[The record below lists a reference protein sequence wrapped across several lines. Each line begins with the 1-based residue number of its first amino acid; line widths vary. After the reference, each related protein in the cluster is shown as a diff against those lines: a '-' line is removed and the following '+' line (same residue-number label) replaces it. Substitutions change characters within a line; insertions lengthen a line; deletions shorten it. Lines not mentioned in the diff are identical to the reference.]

1 MKAARRFLLSSV
13 FTTSTIAL
21 TIAGMGCQGI
31 VSPSGSGGKTLSSL
45 RVSPASA
52 SLQAGQTQQFTATA
66 QYSDGS
72 TANVSST
79 ATWTVSSGS
88 IASVSNA
95 GMATAKATGSAT
107 VTASLNG
114 INGSAALA
122 VQSGTKTVTSVSVTP
137 ATATI
142 AVGATQQFTA
152 TASYS
157 DGTTSNVTSSG
168 ATWST
173 SAPAIATISA
183 SGLAT
188 DVAAGQAT
196 MTATYQGKSA
206 SAILNAT
213 AATVTSVSVSPTS
226 VNLQVGATQQFT
238 ATATYSDG
246 TTGNVTSS
254 GTTWSSS
261 APSIATIN
269 GSGLATA
276 VAAGQATLT
285 ATYQGKSGSAALT
298 STAVPVTSL
307 VVTPTSVN
315 LVVGGTEQF
324 TATATYAN
332 GTTGNVTTSATWSSG
347 NTSVVTVNSSGFAIA
362 VGAGPATSVTASFA
376 GFDSSATVNVSQSLG
391 SGANIPMFHVDQNR
405 SGTNPNETI
414 LTPANVTPQSF
425 GKLFSQLV
433 DGYVYGQP
441 LLVSNL
447 TMADGTTHNVLFAA
461 TENDSVY
468 AFDAD
473 SNTGTNAS
481 PLWQVSLLQS
491 GETPIM
497 NGPIKPVEGVTST
510 PAIDL
515 TTNTMYV
522 VSTQVSAAGG
532 TFRLNALDITSGS
545 QRTGSPVQITAQVQG
560 TNATTLTTACLQR
573 AALLVAYGSVYI
585 GFGSCHSGW
594 LLAYDKT
601 TLAQTGV
608 FNSSPYLVG
617 EGLYASA
624 GGVWMG
630 GGGPAADGQ
639 GNVYITTGNG
649 PWDGQTA
656 YSDSILKF
664 SQTLQLEDYFTPY
677 VYPYMDCADADLAA
691 GGLLLIPASG
701 ATPMQALA
709 GGKTGKLYLA
719 NTEDLGQEQN
729 NDIGATYTTF
739 FEPDLSPPYENTCTS
754 SGSESGSAEIN
765 SYEIFGTATYFNGSV
780 YLGVT
785 PTGPVPA
792 PVRQFIYSP
801 GSSTPLAYNSN
812 YTPNDYVLAGSYGTT
827 TFISANSASDA
838 VLWMIDH
845 GDPLQNGN
853 TQTNATLRVYNPS
866 SLSSGELYDS
876 NMAANGGDIPGY
888 GIKFTAP
895 IAANGKVY
903 ISTGHDLVST
913 PNPRGELDVY
923 GLK

>member
-168 ATWST
+168 ATWSS
-173 SAPAIATISA
+173 SAPSIATINA
-183 SGLAT
+183 SGLAAA
-188 DVAAGQAT
+188 VAAGQT
-196 MTATYQGKSA
+196 TLTATYQGKSQ
-206 SAILNAT
+206 SATLSAT
-213 AATVTSVSVSPTS
+213 TATVTSVSVSPTS
-226 VNLQVGATQQFT
+226 ANLQVGATQQFT

>member
-1 MKAARRFLLSSV
+1 MKATRGFLLSSV
-13 FTTSTIAL
+13 FTASTIAL
-21 TIAGMGCQGI
+21 TITGMGCSGI
-31 VSPSGSGGKTLSSL
+31 SGTSSSGGGTKTLSSVA
-45 RVSPASA
+45 VSPASM
-52 SLQAGQTQQFTATA
+52 SIQSGQTQQFTATA
-66 QYSDGS
+66 KYSDGTS
-72 TANVSST
+72 ANVSST

-88 IASVSNA
+88 IASVNNA
-95 GMATAKATGSAT
+95 GLVTAKAAGSAT
-107 VTASLNG
+107 VKASLDG
-114 INGSAALA
+114 MNGSAALT
-122 VQSGTKTVTSVSVTP
+122 VQSPTKTLTSVSVTP
-137 ATATI
+137 ASASI
-142 AVGATQQFTA
+142 AAGATEQFTA
-152 TASYS
+152 TATYS
-157 DGTTSNVTSSG
+157 DGTTSDVTSNG
-168 ATWST
+168 ATWSS
-173 SAPAIATISA
+173 SASSVATIST

-188 DVAAGQAT
+188 AVSVGQAT
-196 MTATYQGKSA
+196 LTATYQGKSG
-206 SAILNAT
+206 SAALTAT
-213 AATVTSVSVSPTS
+213 AATVTSVAVSPTS
-226 VNLQVGATQQFT
+226 ASLQVGGTQQFT

-254 GTTWSSS
+254 AATWSSS
-261 APSIATIN
+261 ASSIATI
-269 GSGLATA
+269 GASGLATA
-276 VAAGQATLT
+276 VSAGQATLS
-285 ATYQGKSGSAALT
+285 AAYQGKSGSATLT
-298 STAVPVTSL
+298 AIAVTSL
-307 VVTPTSVN
+307 AVTPTSVN
-315 LVVGGTEQF
+315 LVVGGTQQF

-332 GTTGNVTTSATWSSG
+332 GKTGNVTSLAAWSSG
-347 NTSVVTVNSSGFAIA
+347 NTNVVTVSSTGFAIA
-362 VGAGPATSVTASFA
+362 VGTGPATSVTASFG
-376 GFDSSATVNVSQSLG
+376 GFDSSATVNVSQSSG

-405 SGTNPNETI
+405 SGANLKETI
-414 LTPANVTPQSF
+414 LRPANITSQSF

-447 TMADGTTHNVLFAA
+447 TMGDGTTHNVMFAA

-473 SNTGTNAS
+473 SNTGSNAN
-481 PLWQVSLLQS
+481 PLWQVSLLQP
-491 GETPIM
+491 GETPIT

-522 VSTQVSAAGG
+522 VSMQASAAGG
-532 TFRLNALDITSGS
+532 TFRLNALDITSGA

-560 TNATTLTTACLQR
+560 TNSTTLTTACLQR
-573 AALLVAYGSVYI
+573 SALLVAYGSVYI

-594 LLAYDKT
+594 LLSYDKT
-601 TLAQTGV
+601 SLVQTGV
-608 FNSSPYLVG
+608 FNSSPNLTG
-617 EGLYASA
+617 EGPYASA

-630 GGGPAADGQ
+630 GGGPAADGH
-639 GNVYITTGNG
+639 GNVYISTGNG

-677 VYPYMDCADADLAA
+677 VYAYMDCADADLAA

-709 GGKTGKLYLA
+709 GGKTGKLYLV

-780 YLGVT
+780 YLGIT
-785 PTGPVPA
+785 PTGAVPA
-792 PVRQFIYSP
+792 PIRQFVYSP

-812 YTPNDYVLAGSYGTT
+812 YTPNDYIQGGSYGTT
-827 TFISANSASDA
+827 TFISANGTSNG

-845 GDPLQNGN
+845 GDPLQGSG
-853 TQTNATLRVYNPS
+853 TQTNATLRVYDPN
-866 SLSSGELYDS
+866 SLSNGELYDS
-876 NMAANGGDIPGY
+876 SMAANGADIPGY

-913 PNPRGELDVY
+913 PNPQGELDVY